1 MTTYATILFLFF
13 AMSTTTSFCLQE
25 MEVLQM
31 AKTQVSQ
38 AMNWVDNSM
47 KLHGLESMSISLNQT
62 SVLALRDC
70 AKLYEESEFMLNNMM
85 VEKSS
90 YTKEDALIWV
100 SAMMTNHK
108 TCLDGLEEKGYV
120 QANQVLDRNLT
131 SLLGQTLVLYSNNK
145 IKVKGN

>member
-1 MTTYATILFLFF
+1 
-13 AMSTTTSFCLQE
+13 
-25 MEVLQM
+25 M

-47 KLHGLESMSISLNQT
+47 KVHGLESMSISSNQT

-108 TCLDGLEEKGYV
+108 TCLNGLEEKGYV
-120 QANQVLDRNLT
+120 QTHQVLDRNLT
-131 SLLGQTLVLYSNNK
+131 RLLGQTLVLFSNNK